1 MASELSVTI
10 ADGPNSAAK
19 VVTLA
24 GEMDESN
31 IESVRTQLDPLLNDL
46 SVVHLLFDLSQL
58 EFINSK
64 GIGYLVSVHTHLS
77 KDKRAMILASAQEAV
92 MDVISLVGL
101 TTIIKY
107 FDTLDEALQN
117 L

>member
-1 MASELSVTI
+1 MSDLKISITDVPNKTI
-10 ADGPNSAAK
+10 K
-19 VVTLA
+19 VISLI
-24 GEMDESN
+24 GEMDEINLEPFKQQISS
-31 IESVRTQLDPLLNDL
+31 ISDDPN
-46 SVVHLLFDLSQL
+46 VKILLFDLSKL

-64 GIGYLVSVHTHLS
+64 GIGYFVSVHTHIS
-77 KDKRAMILASAQEAV
+77 KFQKFLVLTAANEAV

-107 FDTLDEALQN
+107 FDTVEEALVN

>member
-1 MASELSVTI
+1 MSDLQVTI
-10 ADGPNSAAK
+10 SDGPKQGIKIISL
-19 VVTLA
+19 T
-24 GEMDESN
+24 GEMDESR
-31 IESVRTQLDPLLNDL
+31 IEPLRQQVETLYNDA
-46 SVVHLLFDLSQL
+46 SIKILLFDLGKL

-77 KDKRAMILASAQEAV
+77 KYQKILVLAAANEAV

-107 FDTLDEALQN
+107 FSSVEEALN
-117 L
+117 VL

>member
-1 MASELSVTI
+1 MSDLKISVSDTSNKAIKII
-10 ADGPNSAAK
+10 A
-19 VVTLA
+19 LI
-24 GEMDESN
+24 GEMDEISLEPLKQQISN
-31 IESVRTQLDPLLNDL
+31 ISDDPN
-46 SVVHLLFDLSQL
+46 VKILLFDLSKL

-64 GIGYLVSVHTHLS
+64 GIGYFVSIHTHIS
-77 KDKRAMILASAQEAV
+77 KFQKFLVLAAANEAV

-107 FDTLDEALQN
+107 FDTVEEALEK